1 MKTSEF
7 MKKYNLSRDTVRYY
21 ISKGLLLPE
30 HTGTRIE
37 FGEKECRDLEYIRHL
52 QQMHFSL
59 RDIQRFLTMARQSNM
74 IEPDILQE
82 ECYMLIAQKEKLHQD
97 IHSMEHAVELID
109 TELTCLQQR
118 RHTALHKLGVPLSSL
133 PLLRCPVCQN
143 RLSIENATIDQDS
156 ILQGTIRCK
165 DHYHAQIID
174 GIIRTDNIYTGNSD
188 APDLSRNCYRIL
200 DSSVFFH
207 IQKCLT
213 LVLAQLKNSN
223 LSGKV
228 IMESHVNGYFFLYN
242 HIKELPSDALYIIT
256 DRFPETLEMY
266 KKLIE
271 MLGLDLHILFIADDS
286 MDYPLQLGC
295 VDYHV
300 NFLCDNEH
308 MLYHQISYCLDCS
321 RYDAPDASITGCF
334 WSYPQ
339 NSQSLKAMH
348 RKYPEASTHL
358 HSVDHFKNDCHLAG
372 YELSMQKLGRVI
384 PPQTENYI
392 FSCQHGQDALD
403 IYFFSGHRKP
413 I

>member
-59 RDIQRFLTMARQSNM
+59 KDIQRFLTMTRQSNM

-82 ECYMLIAQKEKLHQD
+82 TCSMLVGQKESLHQD
-97 IHSMEHAVELID
+97 IRSLNHALELID
-109 TELTCLQQR
+109 TELTRLQQLGQK
-118 RHTALHKLGVPLSSL
+118 TVYKIGVPLSSL
-133 PLLRCPVCQN
+133 PLLRCPICQK
-143 RLSIENATIDQDS
+143 RLAVENATIVQDF
-156 ILQGTIRCK
+156 IIQGVLRCE
-165 DHYHAQIID
+165 DHYHARIND
-174 GIIRTDNIYTGNSD
+174 GIICTNNVYHGDSD
-188 APDLSRNCYRIL
+188 TPDLSRNCYRIL

-207 IQKCLT
+207 IQKCLA
-213 LVLAQLKNSN
+213 LVLNQLKKSK

-228 IMESHVNGYFFLYN
+228 VMESHINGYFFLYN
-242 HIKELPSDALYIIT
+242 HFKELPSDALYIIT

-271 MLGLDLHILFIADDS
+271 MLGLDLHILFIADNS
-286 MDYPLQLGC
+286 MNYPLQPGC

-308 MLYHQISYCLDCS
+308 MLYHQNSYCLDCS
-321 RYDAPDASITGCF
+321 RFDAPDASITGCF
-334 WSYPQ
+334 WAYPQ
-339 NSQSLKAMH
+339 DSKSLKEVR
-348 RKYPEASTHL
+348 RKYPDASAYL
-358 HSVDHFKNDCHLAG
+358 HSVDHFKADCHRAG
-372 YELSMQKLGRVI
+372 YELSMQKLGRVT
-384 PPQTENYI
+384 PPQTERYI

-403 IYFFSGHRKP
+403 IYFFSGHRR
-413 I
+413 